1 MKKTILTI
9 NQTTIT
15 TENRYVPFA
24 LTDVLTEYAGIENQP
39 ILHFWQ
45 LPKYFILGMKDTRV
59 NDLEKGVQGIL
70 AAGYQPVV
78 RNAGGLG
85 VIADAGVLNVSLIL
99 PVTDHKISIDA
110 GYDIL
115 FEIMKKTY
123 TGDYTIEAKEIVDS
137 YCPGKYDL
145 SINDLKFAGIAQ
157 RRVKNGIAVMMYLS
171 ISGDQEQRG
180 VAVRDFYQAALGEDF
195 GTNGYPS
202 VRPAS
207 MANLSDLIQQEL
219 TIEKVK
225 QQLTAQTVDYFQATI
240 QEHTVESFLAEPLRQ
255 AQMQSKLENMK
266 NRNQEIEELIH
277 DHFL

>member
-1 MKKTILTI
+1 MKKTILRI
-9 NQTTIT
+9 DQTNLT

-24 LTDVLTEYAGIENQP
+24 LTDVLTEYAGVENQP

-45 LPKYFILGMKDTRV
+45 LPNYFILGMKDTRV
-59 NDLEKGVQGIL
+59 NDLEKGVQAIL
-70 AAGYQPVV
+70 KAGYQPVV

-99 PVTDHKISIDA
+99 PVSDHKISIDA

-115 FEIMKKTY
+115 FEVMKKAY
-123 TGDYTIEAKEIVDS
+123 SGNYTIEAKEITDS

-202 VRPAS
+202 VRPTS

-219 TIEKVK
+219 TISAVK
-225 QQLTAQTVDYFQATI
+225 QQLATQTANYFQAAI
-240 QEHTVESFLAEPLRQ
+240 QEQSIETFLAEPLRQ
-255 AQMQSKLENMK
+255 AQMQTKMENMK
-266 NRNQEIEELIH
+266 NRNQEIKELIH
-277 DHFL
+277 EHFL